1 MKRIVI
7 ATDGSDGARQALE
20 QGFALAS
27 DAGADVSVVYV
38 RRSPN
43 SFMGAP
49 YYQDV
54 ITEEA
59 RHAKSVMDDAR
70 VRATR
75 FDVETEYDVLEGDPV
90 EEVLALARLRHA
102 DLIVVGSRGVGIL
115 SRVVLGSFSKAI
127 VHRAD
132 RPVLVAR
139 TPAAVAAA

>member
-59 RHAKSVMDDAR
+59 RHAKSVMGRCQGPGHALRRRDG
-70 VRATR
+70 VR
-75 FDVETEYDVLEGDPV
+75 
-90 EEVLALARLRHA
+90 
-102 DLIVVGSRGVGIL
+102 
-115 SRVVLGSFSKAI
+115 
-127 VHRAD
+127 
-132 RPVLVAR
+132 RP
-139 TPAAVAAA
+139 

>member
-7 ATDGSDGARQALE
+7 ATDGSDGARYALE

-49 YYQDV
+49 YCQDV
-54 ITEEA
+54 VTEEA

-90 EEVLALARLRHA
+90 EEVLALARSRHA

-115 SRVVLGSFSKAI
+115 SRVVLGSFSNAI